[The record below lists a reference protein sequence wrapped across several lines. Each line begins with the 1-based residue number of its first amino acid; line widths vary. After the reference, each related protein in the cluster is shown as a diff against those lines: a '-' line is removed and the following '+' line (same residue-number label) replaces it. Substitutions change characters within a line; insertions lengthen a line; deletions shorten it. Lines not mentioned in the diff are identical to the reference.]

1 MNQGTAAPHRR
12 EKIRA
17 RVEEKLRPLTLP
29 NFLTFLRMGIVP
41 FFVLAVFAH
50 DFRLAVWIFVISGI
64 TDVLDGWIA
73 RTFDLRS
80 RMGALLDPLAD
91 KILLTAAYVSLAI
104 PHGQAVVI
112 PLWLAILTLFRD
124 FLIMLMA
131 FVFYMFEGIKSFPP
145 TRAGK
150 LTTVMHV
157 VTVSLV
163 LLANV
168 VPVSRAILQVCFYAS
183 FVLVIVS
190 GFSYIYLSSQAMEA
204 VRLERRETGSDP
216 TQGDDG
222 AGRERHERPGS

>member
-1 MNQGTAAPHRR
+1 MAGGKGATDRR
-12 EKIRA
+12 ERIRA

-29 NFLTFLRMGIVP
+29 NFLTFLRMAIVP

-73 RTFDLRS
+73 RTFDLQS

-91 KILLTAAYVSLAI
+91 KVLLTAAYISLAV

-112 PLWLAILTLFRD
+112 PIWLAILTLFRD

-131 FVFYMFEGIKSFPP
+131 FVFYMFEGVKSFPP
-145 TRAGK
+145 TWAGK

-168 VPVSRAILQVCFYAS
+168 TAISGTVLQICFYLS

-190 GFSYIYLSSQAMEA
+190 GFSYIYRSSRAIEAERQA
-204 VRLERRETGSDP
+204 RLGEGAEDVERDGR
-216 TQGDDG
+216 GD
-222 AGRERHERPGS
+222 RRR

>member
-1 MNQGTAAPHRR
+1 MVRNTQPSDRR
-12 EKIRA
+12 ERIRA
-17 RVEEKLRPLTLP
+17 RVEDKLRPLTLP
-29 NFLTFLRMGIVP
+29 NFLTFLRMAIVP

-50 DFRLAVWIFVISGI
+50 EFRLAVWIFVISGI

-73 RTFDLRS
+73 RTFDLES

-91 KILLTAAYVSLAI
+91 KVLLTAAYVSLAV

-112 PLWLAILTLFRD
+112 PIWLAILTLFRD

-145 TRAGK
+145 TWAGK

-157 VTVSLV
+157 ATVSLV

-168 VPVSRAILQVCFYAS
+168 TPVPQGILQSCFYLS

-190 GFSYIYLSSQAMEA
+190 GFSYIYRSSRAIEEERQARIGEGA
-204 VRLERRETGSDP
+204 EDVERDD
-216 TQGDDG
+216 QGD
-222 AGRERHERPGS
+222 RRR

>member
-1 MNQGTAAPHRR
+1 MKKERTGADRR
-12 EKIRA
+12 KRIRA
-17 RVEEKLRPLTLP
+17 RVEEGLRPLTLP
-29 NFLTFLRMGIVP
+29 NFITLFRIAIVP
-41 FFVLAVFAH
+41 FFVIAVFNH
-50 DFRLAVWIFVISGI
+50 EFMLAVWIFVLLGI

-80 RMGALLDPLAD
+80 RIGALLDPLAD

-124 FLIMLMA
+124 FVIMLMA

-145 TRAGK
+145 TWTGK

-163 LLANV
+163 LLANITS
-168 VPVSRAILQVCFYAS
+168 VPRPLLQVCFYVS
-183 FVLVIVS
+183 FVMVIIS
-190 GFSYIYLSSQAMEA
+190 GFSYIYRSSRAIEAERQA
-204 VRLERRETGSDP
+204 RLVETPADTESDDNGDRR
-216 TQGDDG
+216 
-222 AGRERHERPGS
+222 R

>member
-1 MNQGTAAPHRR
+1 MVEKTQTSDRR
-12 EKIRA
+12 ERIRA
-17 RVEEKLRPLTLP
+17 KVEDKLRPLTLP
-29 NFLTFLRMGIVP
+29 NFLTLLRMAIVP

-50 DFRLAVWIFVISGI
+50 EFRLAVWIFVISGI

-73 RTFDLRS
+73 RTFDLES

-91 KILLTAAYVSLAI
+91 KVLLTAAYISLAV

-112 PLWLAILTLFRD
+112 PIWLAILTLFRD

-145 TRAGK
+145 TWAGK

-157 VTVSLV
+157 TTVSLV

-168 VPVSRAILQVCFYAS
+168 TPVPPGILQACFYLS
-183 FVLVIVS
+183 FALVIVS
-190 GFSYIYLSSQAMEA
+190 GFSYIYRSSRAIEDERQA
-204 VRLERRETGSDP
+204 RLGEGAEDIEWDD
-216 TQGDDG
+216 QGD
-222 AGRERHERPGS
+222 RRR

>member
-1 MNQGTAAPHRR
+1 MEGAGGGRERR
-12 EKIRA
+12 ERIKA

-29 NFLTFLRMGIVP
+29 NFITLLRIGIVP
-41 FFVLAVFAH
+41 FFVLAVFDH
-50 DFRLAVWIFVISGI
+50 DFRLAVLIFVMLGF

-73 RTFDLRS
+73 RTFDVRS
-80 RMGALLDPLAD
+80 RIGALLDPLAD
-91 KILLTAAYVSLAI
+91 KILLIAAYVSLAI

-124 FLIMLMA
+124 FVMLIMA

-145 TRAGK
+145 TWAGK

-168 VPVSRAILQVCFYAS
+168 VAVPAAVLLACFYVTFAM
-183 FVLVIVS
+183 VIIS
-190 GFSYIYLSSQAMEA
+190 GMTYIYRSSQAMEA
-204 VRLERRETGSDP
+204 TRQARRGAAAEGVERDAH
-216 TQGDDG
+216 GD
-222 AGRERHERPGS
+222 RRR

>member
-1 MNQGTAAPHRR
+1 MAGTSNTSHRR
-12 EKIRA
+12 ERIRA
-17 RVEEKLRPLTLP
+17 QVEEKLRPLTLP
-29 NFLTFLRMGIVP
+29 NFLTLLRIGIVP

-50 DFRLAVWIFVISGI
+50 EFRLAVWIFVISGI

-73 RTFDLRS
+73 RTFDLQS
-80 RMGALLDPLAD
+80 RIGALLDPLAD
-91 KILLTAAYVSLAI
+91 KVLLTAAYISLAV

-124 FLIMLMA
+124 FVIMLMA

-145 TRAGK
+145 TWAGK

-168 VPVSRAILQVCFYAS
+168 VSVPMQLLNACFYLS
-183 FVLVIVS
+183 FLLVIAS
-190 GFSYIYLSSQAMEA
+190 GFSYIYRSSRAIEAERQA
-204 VRLERRETGSDP
+204 RLGSTPKDAESDEL
-216 TQGDDG
+216 GD
-222 AGRERHERPGS
+222 GRG

>member
-1 MNQGTAAPHRR
+1 MRRTRFDSDRR
-12 EKIRA
+12 ERIRA

-29 NFLTFLRMGIVP
+29 NFLTLLRIGIVP

-50 DFRLAVWIFVISGI
+50 EFRLAVWIFIISGF

-73 RTFDLRS
+73 RTFDLES
-80 RMGALLDPLAD
+80 RIGALLDPLAD
-91 KILLTAAYVSLAI
+91 KILLTAAYISLAV

-124 FLIMLMA
+124 FVIMLMA

-145 TRAGK
+145 TVAGK
-150 LTTVMHV
+150 LTMVMQV
-157 VTVSLV
+157 LTVSLV

-168 VPVSRAILQVCFYAS
+168 LTISLPLLQACFYVS

-190 GFSYIYLSSQAMEA
+190 SFSYIYRSSRAIEEERQAGLGA
-204 VRLERRETGSDP
+204 VSEDVERDE
-216 TQGDDG
+216 QGD
-222 AGRERHERPGS
+222 RRR

>member
-1 MNQGTAAPHRR
+1 MAGGKGATDRR
-12 EKIRA
+12 ERIRA
-17 RVEEKLRPLTLP
+17 SVEEKLRPLTLP
-29 NFLTFLRMGIVP
+29 NFLTFLRMAIVP

-73 RTFDLRS
+73 RTFDLQS

-91 KILLTAAYVSLAI
+91 KVLLTAAYISLAV

-112 PLWLAILTLFRD
+112 PIWLAILTLFRD

-131 FVFYMFEGIKSFPP
+131 FVFYMFEGVKSFPP
-145 TRAGK
+145 TWAGK

-168 VPVSRAILQVCFYAS
+168 TSISQAVLQGCFYLS

-190 GFSYIYLSSQAMEA
+190 GFSYIYRSSRAIEAERQARLGEA
-204 VRLERRETGSDP
+204 AENVERDDR
-216 TQGDDG
+216 GD
-222 AGRERHERPGS
+222 RRR

>member
-1 MNQGTAAPHRR
+1 MAGGGETTDRR
-12 EKIRA
+12 ERIRA

-29 NFLTFLRMGIVP
+29 NFLTFLRMAIVP

-73 RTFDLRS
+73 RTFDLQS

-91 KILLTAAYVSLAI
+91 KVLLTAAYVSLAI

-112 PLWLAILTLFRD
+112 PIWLAILTLFRD

-131 FVFYMFEGIKSFPP
+131 FVFYMFEGVKSFPP
-145 TRAGK
+145 TWAGK

-168 VPVSRAILQVCFYAS
+168 TPVSGAVLHICFYLS

-190 GFSYIYLSSQAMEA
+190 GFSYIYRSSRAIEAERQARLGEA
-204 VRLERRETGSDP
+204 AGDVERDGR
-216 TQGDDG
+216 GD
-222 AGRERHERPGS
+222 RRR

>member
-1 MNQGTAAPHRR
+1 MVKKTQTSDRR
-12 EKIRA
+12 ERIRA
-17 RVEEKLRPLTLP
+17 KVEDKLRPLTLP
-29 NFLTFLRMGIVP
+29 NFLTFLRMAIVP

-50 DFRLAVWIFVISGI
+50 EFRLAVWIFVISGI

-73 RTFDLRS
+73 RTFDLES

-91 KILLTAAYVSLAI
+91 KVLLTAAYISLAV

-112 PLWLAILTLFRD
+112 PIWLAILTLFRD

-145 TRAGK
+145 TWAGK

-157 VTVSLV
+157 ATVSLV

-168 VPVSRAILQVCFYAS
+168 TPVPSGILQACFYLA
-183 FVLVIVS
+183 FALVIVS
-190 GFSYIYLSSQAMEA
+190 GFSYIYRSSRAIEDERQA
-204 VRLERRETGSDP
+204 RLGEGAEDVEWDD
-216 TQGDDG
+216 QGD
-222 AGRERHERPGS
+222 RRR

>member
-1 MNQGTAAPHRR
+1 MRRTRFDPDRR
-12 EKIRA
+12 ERIRA

-29 NFLTFLRMGIVP
+29 NFLTLLRIGIVP

-50 DFRLAVWIFVISGI
+50 EFRLAVWIFIISGF

-73 RTFDLRS
+73 RTFDLES
-80 RMGALLDPLAD
+80 RIGALLDPLAD
-91 KILLTAAYVSLAI
+91 KILLTAAYISLAV

-124 FLIMLMA
+124 FVIMLMA

-145 TRAGK
+145 TVAGK
-150 LTTVMHV
+150 LTMVMQV

-168 VPVSRAILQVCFYAS
+168 LTISLPLLQACFYVS

-190 GFSYIYLSSQAMEA
+190 SFSYIYRSSRAIEEERQAQLGVDSED
-204 VRLERRETGSDP
+204 VEHDE
-216 TQGDDG
+216 QGD
-222 AGRERHERPGS
+222 RRR